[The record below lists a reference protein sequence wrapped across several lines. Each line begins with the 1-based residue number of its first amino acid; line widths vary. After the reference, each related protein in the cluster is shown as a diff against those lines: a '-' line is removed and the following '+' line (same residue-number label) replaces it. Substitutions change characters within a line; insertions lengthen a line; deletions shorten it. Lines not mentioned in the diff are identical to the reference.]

1 MKIPFL
7 FISILLALGAAGQ
20 KKVAATVAIDKNRI
34 LIGEQAQLMLQA
46 VFPPKNKIAF
56 FQLDSLPH
64 FEILFRSEVDT
75 VRRNDSLILSQRVVL
90 TSWDSGT
97 WQIPALRMPGNR
109 TVQTKALPVTISFS
123 SPFDPEQEYHG
134 IKDIIAVPKE
144 KKQTWWWYVVIGL
157 LLLGLFLLLF
167 PKKKK
172 QQSPKAVVTVN
183 AYEQA
188 LKELEQL
195 HQEPPADHKQY
206 YTRLIDIF
214 RAYLLQRKGIHSFQK
229 TTDDLGRQLRQ
240 LGMDEAVYRQMI
252 ENLQLSDFVKFA
264 RYVPAQEER
273 VESVRRMK
281 TTIQHI
287 EQMKA

>member
-1 MKIPFL
+1 MKISFVFFL
-7 FISILLALGAAGQ
+7 ILLMQGAAGQ
-20 KKVAATVAIDKNRI
+20 KKIAATAAIDKNRI

-56 FQLDSLPH
+56 FQVDSIPH
-64 FEILFRSEVDT
+64 FEILFQSGVDT

-97 WQIPALRMPGNR
+97 WQIPALRLPGSR
-109 TVQTKALPVTISFS
+109 TVQTRALPVTISFS
-123 SPFDPEQEYHG
+123 SPFDPEKEYHG
-134 IKDIIAVPKE
+134 IRDIMEVPKE
-144 KKQTWWWYVVIGL
+144 KKETWWWYVVIGI

-172 QQSPKAVVTVN
+172 QQLPQATIAAN

-188 LKELEQL
+188 LKDLEQL
-195 HQEPPADHKQY
+195 QQEAPADHKLY
-206 YTRLIDIF
+206 YTRLINIF
-214 RAYLLQRKGIHSFQK
+214 RGYLLQRRGIHSFQK

-240 LGMDEAVYRQMI
+240 LQMDDAVYSQMI

-264 RYVPAQEER
+264 RYLPSYEER
-273 VESVRRMK
+273 SASVRSMK

-287 EQMKA
+287 EQLKA

>member
-1 MKIPFL
+1 MKISFVIVL
-7 FISILLALGAAGQ
+7 ILLVQGAAGQ
-20 KKVAATVAIDKNRI
+20 KKIAATAAVDKNRI

-46 VFPPKNKIAF
+46 VFPPKNKISF
-56 FQLDSLPH
+56 FQVDSIPH
-64 FEILFRSEVDT
+64 FEILFQSEVDT
-75 VRRNDSLILSQRVVL
+75 VRRNDSIILSQRVVF

-97 WQIPALRMPGNR
+97 WQIPAFRLAGSR
-109 TVQTKALPVTISFS
+109 TVQTNALPVTISFS
-123 SPFDPEQEYHG
+123 SPFDPGQEYHG
-134 IKDIIAVPKE
+134 IKDIMEVAKE

-157 LLLGLFLLLF
+157 LLIGLFLLLF

-172 QQSPKAVVTVN
+172 PQLLQPAVHVN

-188 LKELEQL
+188 LKDLEKLQ
-195 HQEPPADHKQY
+195 QEAPADHKLY

-214 RAYLLQRKGIHSFQK
+214 RGYLLQRRGIHSFQK

-240 LGMDEAVYRQMI
+240 LQIEEVVYQNMI

-264 RYVPAQEER
+264 RYVPTQEER
-273 VESVRRMK
+273 TESVRSMK

-287 EQMKA
+287 EQLKA